1 MLKNIT
7 LSAEEEL
14 IGRARDEAQARGT
27 TLNSEFR
34 VWLTTY
40 VEQERTAQSYRE
52 LMTHLGYARPG
63 GHFTRED
70 LNARP

>member
-7 LSAEEEL
+7 LSAAEEL
-14 IGRARDEAQARGT
+14 IARARDEAQARGT

-34 VWLTTY
+34 LWLAAY

-52 LMTHLGYARPG
+52 LMTRLDYVRPG
-63 GHFTRED
+63 GRFTRDD